1 MFQQNNGE
9 DQQEPNPQQQQN
21 NNQEGQE
28 LQNNNQDIQPNQ
40 DQLEIYLLRYI
51 NNKEQLSQQRAQLD
65 IVIQE
70 INGTP
75 NDRFIYR
82 QFLEKICNKFQS
94 LSIKEY
100 DDISN
105 FEQLHQMIKDQY
117 KKRRQ
122 EWESKLSQNQ
132 NLINDWNDK
141 VKMAQYYQIMKILK
155 SPNRSLY
162 LTKDIT
168 KEVYF
173 DEIKQE
179 LTPQEKEQLNQTNGI
194 PESLKEFGIFDNY
207 KVQSLEVF
215 QNHLNLMKKEASQSD
230 DPENFI
236 TLMQQNMCFEIYK
249 ILAFPYLY
257 FNQCKKIDVEAQSVH
272 FQLPNNMSI
281 EVRSN
286 YIEQSPLLNENSIM
300 NSIPPYLLQTNI
312 LPFLSI
318 IEVFKLRI
326 VSRYFKTIVEKYWH
340 IPAKKQIIDL
350 EIAGE
355 LAYNSAFLS
364 NFKIAAVTLKQK
376 LRNCVDMIMNFIN
389 WQELHELIE
398 IDQLQIEVY
407 RPLIMMLRLFN
418 KQQQISLPYEI
429 DCQFSIKELAKD
441 IKQQILDY
449 LNLEFLP
456 LSFNQ
461 MKQLQSS
468 ALSAPE
474 FNITGLIH
482 PQLHLSQLLTFLLQG
497 LYFHGWMLQIIT
509 IHKELLKQRQK
520 ELQNMDEQQIQ
531 NRDFV
536 RQARKFIYK
545 MVDFEQSQ
553 DTEEQQT
560 IMTQI
565 YYQMNSSLKGFTF
578 SVNDVTQSRPCAAI
592 PYKNDVITIHQD
604 IYCQIELLTYIYAR
618 QYIQEMQNNKQNSKV
633 KQEIDS
639 KQEEHEQQSEKIDS
653 QPDLSHQQNE
663 PN

>member
-9 DQQEPNPQQQQN
+9 DQQEPNQQQQQN

-40 DQLEIYLLRYI
+40 DQLEIYLSRYI
-51 NNKEQLSQQRAQLD
+51 TNKEQLSQQRAQLD

-117 KKRRQ
+117 QKRRQ
-122 EWESKLSQNQ
+122 DWESKLSENQ
-132 NLINDWNDK
+132 NLINDWNEK
-141 VKMAQYYQIMKILK
+141 VKMPQYYQIMKILK

-173 DEIKQE
+173 DGLKKE
-179 LTPQEKEQLNQTNGI
+179 LTPKEQEQLNQKNGK
-194 PESLKEFGIFDNY
+194 PESLKECSIFQNY
-207 KVQSLEVF
+207 KVEAFEVF

-230 DPENFI
+230 DPPNFI
-236 TLMQQNMCFEIYK
+236 SSMQQNMCFEIYK

-257 FNQCKKIDVEAQSVH
+257 FNQCIKFDVEAQSVY
-272 FQLPNNMSI
+272 FQLPKNMII

-286 YIEQSPLLNENSIM
+286 YIEQTPFLNGNSTLNI
-300 NSIPPYLLQTNI
+300 IPPYLFQTNI

-318 IEVFKLRI
+318 IDVFKLRI
-326 VSRYFKTIVEKYWH
+326 VCRYFKTIVEKYWH

-398 IDQLQIEVY
+398 IEQIQIEVY

-429 DCQFSIKELAKD
+429 DCSFSIKELAKD

-449 LNLEFLP
+449 LNLELLP

-461 MKQLQSS
+461 MKQIQSS

-520 ELQNMDEQQIQ
+520 ELQNLDEQQIY
-531 NRDFV
+531 NRDFI

-545 MVDFEQSQ
+545 MVEFQSNQ
-553 DTEEQQT
+553 DIDEQQA
-560 IMTQI
+560 IMTQLYI
-565 YYQMNSSLKGFTF
+565 EMNSSLKGFSF
-578 SVNDVTQSRPCAAI
+578 AVNDVYQSRPCAEI
-592 PYKNDVITIHQD
+592 HYKNDVITIHQD
-604 IYCQIELLTYIYAR
+604 IYCQIELLTYIYTR
-618 QYIQEMQNNKQNSKV
+618 QYISEMQSNNKSSK
-633 KQEIDS
+633 
-639 KQEEHEQQSEKIDS
+639 EQQENNSMEQQQQSDKLDS
-653 QPDLSHQQNE
+653 QSDSSHQQNE